1 MVKEKE
7 VGMDKKTEMNKI
19 NTELQKVK
27 EILLNLKQE
36 KAFDQ
41 ILSGHFTYFSSK
53 KDDFEQKNPFQTE
66 HLSHEQNNYREGF
79 GDAWKVKYIY
89 ERDDLQINSKSVYFD
104 DLSQRLMDPL
114 EFTNFL

>member
-1 MVKEKE
+1 MKEKE

-19 NTELQKVK
+19 NSELQKVK

-53 KDDFEQKNPFQTE
+53 KDDFE
-66 HLSHEQNNYREGF
+66 
-79 GDAWKVKYIY
+79 
-89 ERDDLQINSKSVYFD
+89 
-104 DLSQRLMDPL
+104 
-114 EFTNFL
+114 